1 MQSLSSL
8 PPYAM
13 DFNAIMIETKFGFP
27 DYHPCPPKRERIR
40 ERFRHVHFPDCN
52 FCFSFGLVW
61 FCLSLRWCM
70 LFPFPCVG
78 CVIRAGSHV
87 SCCGTA
93 CILTR
98 TCHVDM
104 YLYVYCMVVCV
115 VGTRLVYHGLPQDR
129 LERSSQMDQR
139 SVAHEDHDQ

>member
-70 LFPFPCVG
+70 LFPLPM
-78 CVIRAGSHV
+78 RRMRY
-87 SCCGTA
+87 SCGITCFMLRYCMYTYSYLSCRYVLV
-93 CILTR
+93 CILHGR
-98 TCHVDM
+98 
-104 YLYVYCMVVCV
+104 VCCRDK
-115 VGTRLVYHGLPQDR
+115 VGLSWATSRQT
-129 LERSSQMDQR
+129 
-139 SVAHEDHDQ
+139 